1 MHDVYFS
8 HRSHHTASPSDLWE
22 ATHASSIFFPQIPS
36 YHITIWPPGGHSC
49 IMYIFPTDPI
59 IPHHHLASRRPL
71 MHHVYFPTG
80 LITLHHHL
88 ASRRP
93 LMHYVYFSH
102 RFHHTTSPT
111 GLQEATH
118 ASYIFFSQVRL
129 YHITNWPPG
138 GHSCI
143 MYIFP
148 TGLITLHHHLAS
160 RRPLMHHVYFP
171 TGLITLRHHLA
182 SRGPLMHHVYF
193 SHRSHHTASPSD
205 LWEGTHA

>member
-93 LMHYVYFSH
+93 LMH
-102 RFHHTTSPT
+102 
-111 GLQEATH
+111 
-118 ASYIFFSQVRL
+118 
-129 YHITNWPPG
+129 
-138 GHSCI
+138 
-143 MYIFP
+143 
-148 TGLITLHHHLAS
+148 
-160 RRPLMHHVYFP
+160 HVYFP